1 LLLKVF
7 TTEANYH
14 DGTVAIWLI
23 PFLVRLFP
31 RLAKIW
37 ADRSYGGRFVD
48 EAEAYGVN
56 VEVVTREPDQT
67 GFQVQPRRW
76 VVERTFAWLTNYR
89 RLTMNYEQWVQT
101 TDAAVYAAMTH
112 LIVRRLARLRASQ

>member
-14 DGTVAIWLI
+14 DGTVASWLI
-23 PFLVRLFP
+23 AFLVGLFP

-37 ADRSYGGRFVD
+37 ADSSYSGRFVD
-48 EAEAYGVN
+48 EAQACGVD
-56 VEVVTREPDQT
+56 VEIVKRKPDQK
-67 GFQVQPRRW
+67 GFEIQPRRW

-101 TDAAVYAAMTH
+101 ADAAVYVAMTH
-112 LIVRRLARLRASQ
+112 IMVRRLAQLRAST

>member
-14 DGTVAIWLI
+14 DGTVASWLI
-23 PFLVRLFP
+23 AFLVGLFP

-37 ADRSYGGRFVD
+37 ADSSYGGRFVD
-48 EAEAYGVN
+48 EAQACGVD
-56 VEVVTREPDQT
+56 VEIVKRKPDQK
-67 GFQVQPRRW
+67 GFEVLPRRW

-101 TDAAVYAAMTH
+101 ADAAVYAAMTH
-112 LIVRRLARLRASQ
+112 IMVRRLARLRASK